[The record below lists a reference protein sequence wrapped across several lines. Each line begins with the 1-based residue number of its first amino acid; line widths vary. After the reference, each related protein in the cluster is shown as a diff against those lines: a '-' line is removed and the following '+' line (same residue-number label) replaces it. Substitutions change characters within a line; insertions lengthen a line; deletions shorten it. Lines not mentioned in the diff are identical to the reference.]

1 MNKIL
6 LVILYLIPI
15 IIILTY
21 KNKNKY
27 MFTLIYI
34 LTISSIFAM
43 NSDIDD
49 SMQAIKYK
57 NYEMINMMSVNNI
70 NKKIDDEKNKEQNT
84 ASKQKVNNQ
93 INSNEENLE
102 KKSEYDNS
110 QVQVINIEK
119 EYNKNLNNDQ
129 LDVVDSSTN
138 KGNSSDNKKDEKN
151 KEEELDE
158 LQIFNNFKKELQD
171 IEKKG
176 LVPLRKCYGVLK
188 KLQKGKAN
196 MDELLKEAQNSRQKC
211 EQVELMY
218 KDLKVPKFKDE
229 ENTKLLL
236 DAKMDIQKAFYIRK
250 KAMDYGIDFLD
261 KKNPKYIIKIKNNLK
276 LSDKLVHSCQD
287 KMNKVKFNLKK

>member
-6 LVILYLIPI
+6 LVIVYLFPI

-27 MFTLIYI
+27 IFTLIYI
-34 LTISSIFAM
+34 LTISSIFVI
-43 NSDIDD
+43 NSDIDK
-49 SMQAIKYK
+49 SIQAVEYK
-57 NYEMINMMSVNNI
+57 NYNMINMMSINNI
-70 NKKIDDEKNKEQNT
+70 NKKIDDEKNKEQNV
-84 ASKQKVNNQ
+84 ALKQKLEEQ
-93 INSNEENLE
+93 INFDEDNLE
-102 KKSEYDNS
+102 KKCDDDNS
-110 QVQVINIEK
+110 QVQVMNIDK
-119 EYNKNLNNDQ
+119 THNKNLNRDQ
-129 LDVVDSSTN
+129 VDIVDSSTN
-138 KGNSSDNKKDEKN
+138 KGDNLSNKKDEKN
-151 KEEELDE
+151 KEQVDE

-196 MDELLKEAQNSRQKC
+196 MDELLKEAQISRQKC

-218 KDLKVPKFKDE
+218 RDLKVPKFKDE
-229 ENTKLLL
+229 ENTKILL
-236 DAKMDIQKAFYIRK
+236 DAKLDIQKAFYIRK

-261 KKNPKYIIKIKNNLK
+261 NKNPKYIIKIKNNLK

-287 KMNKVKFNLKK
+287 KMNKVKSNLKK

>member
-1 MNKIL
+1 MNKFL
-6 LVILYLIPI
+6 LVIAYLFPI

-27 MFTLIYI
+27 IFTIIYMF
-34 LTISSIFAM
+34 TISSIFLI
-43 NSDIDD
+43 NSDIHE
-49 SMQAIKYK
+49 SIQTIKYE
-57 NYEMINMMSVNNI
+57 NYDMINMMNIDNI
-70 NKKIDDEKNKEQNT
+70 NKKTNYEKNKEHNIDYKEKEDE
-84 ASKQKVNNQ
+84 S
-93 INSNEENLE
+93 INLNEKNLE
-102 KKSEYDNS
+102 KKSKDDNS
-110 QVQVINIEK
+110 QIQVMNIDK
-119 EYNKNLNNDQ
+119 AYNKNLNKDQ
-129 LDVVDSSTN
+129 ADIVDRSTN
-138 KGNSSDNKKDEKN
+138 EVDDLNDKKDEEN
-151 KEEELDE
+151 KEEVNEI
-158 LQIFNNFKKELQD
+158 QIFTDFKKEIQD

-196 MDELLKEAQNSRQKC
+196 MADLLEEAQNSRQKC

-236 DAKMDIQKAFYIRK
+236 DAKLDIQKAFYIRK

-261 KKNPKYIIKIKNNLK
+261 NKNPKHIIKIKNNLK

-287 KMNKVKFNLKK
+287 KMNEVKTNLKK

>member
-1 MNKIL
+1 MNKFL
-6 LVILYLIPI
+6 LVIAYLFPI

-27 MFTLIYI
+27 IFTLIYI
-34 LTISSIFAM
+34 FTISSIFLI
-43 NSDIDD
+43 NSDIHE
-49 SMQAIKYK
+49 SIQTIKYE
-57 NYEMINMMSVNNI
+57 NYDMINMMNIDNI
-70 NKKIDDEKNKEQNT
+70 NKKINYEKNKENKI
-84 ASKQKVNNQ
+84 ANKEKEDEHIDLNKK
-93 INSNEENLE
+93 NLE
-102 KKSEYDNS
+102 KKSKHDNS
-110 QVQVINIEK
+110 QVQVMNIDK
-119 EYNKNLNNDQ
+119 AYNKNLNKDQ
-129 LDVVDSSTN
+129 ADIVDSSTN
-138 KGNSSDNKKDEKN
+138 EVDDLNDKKDEEN
-151 KEEELDE
+151 KEEVNEI
-158 LQIFNNFKKELQD
+158 QIFTDFKKEIQD

-196 MDELLKEAQNSRQKC
+196 MADLLEEAQNSRQKC

-236 DAKMDIQKAFYIRK
+236 DAKLDIQKAFYIRK

-261 KKNPKYIIKIKNNLK
+261 NKNPKYIIKIKNNLK

-287 KMNKVKFNLKK
+287 KMNKVKTNLKK